1 MTDKTQD
8 FEQLSLPLVGERKPT
23 RAATMR
29 NAQHSAE
36 NVQKAKAALRA
47 AALRKQTGVDQAKSA
62 IRAAKRVRQQQL
74 LVDQG

>member
-23 RAATMR
+23 RAAAMR
-29 NAQHSAE
+29 NAQHNAE
-36 NVQKAKAALRA
+36 NVQKKAALRA

-62 IRAAKRVRQQQL
+62 IRAAKRVRQQQS